1 MPSPVP
7 CAASGSGPWFPEHA
21 MSTTAQIIKDAK
33 SGMDKA
39 IDNSKRE
46 FSGVRTG
53 KASPNMLDTIKVEA
67 YGSLVP
73 LNQVASIAAPEP
85 RILLVTPFD
94 KGQAKVIEKAIR
106 ESELGLDPAH
116 QGGVIRVPLP
126 SMNEQRRKELVKV
139 LHKFAEDGRIAV
151 RHARTDAR
159 DKVKKL
165 DGVSEDEKKLAEK
178 ELQKVHDEFIGKID
192 ALVKAKEAEL
202 MEV

>member
-1 MPSPVP
+1 
-7 CAASGSGPWFPEHA
+7 

-39 IDNSKRE
+39 IENSKRE

-67 YGSLVP
+67 YGSMLP

-139 LHKFAEDGRIAV
+139 LHKLAEDGRIAV

-165 DGVSEDEKKLAEK
+165 DGVSEDEKKHAEK